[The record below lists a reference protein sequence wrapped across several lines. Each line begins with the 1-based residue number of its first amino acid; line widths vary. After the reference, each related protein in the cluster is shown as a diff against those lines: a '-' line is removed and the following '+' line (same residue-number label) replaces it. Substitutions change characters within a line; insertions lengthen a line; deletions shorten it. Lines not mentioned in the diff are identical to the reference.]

1 MKTSTE
7 IADKK
12 CIVYAD
18 EQPQVLLIQPVGEH
32 ENETLDAEIEA
43 IREAVNMPFVF
54 AGVPISDWEK
64 ELTPWNDPNLS
75 KRNEV
80 GEHAFDTLDFITN
93 QLMPYLFE
101 RFGKLPVVLG
111 GYSLAGLFAR
121 WAASKAECFDA
132 VAAASPSLWIT
143 AWQGFSDAHEVFARY
158 VYLSLGDREERT
170 KNRAM
175 AQVGDNIRWEYE
187 HLQRTIGAD
196 HCTLVWEQGGHF
208 TTPHIRLARAFAWC
222 INKLYETE

>member
-1 MKTSTE
+1 MKSFYN
-7 IADKK
+7 IAGKK

-43 IREAVNMPFVF
+43 IREAANMPFVF

-75 KRNEV
+75 KCKEV
-80 GEHAFDTLDFITN
+80 GEHAFDTLDYITE
-93 QLMPYLFE
+93 QLMPHLFE
-101 RFGKLPVVLG
+101 HFGKLPVVLG

-143 AWQGFSDAHEVFARY
+143 SWQGFSDAHQVFASN

-187 HLQRTIGAD
+187 HLQHTVGAE

-208 TTPHIRLARAFAWC
+208 TTPHLRLARAFAWC
-222 INKLYETE
+222 VNKLYETK